1 MARSLVAQFALN
13 RQSLRASST
22 KPWYRDEI
30 SSILSPAD
38 GESVASVEELRQLM
52 AVPRGRGV
60 VASEIQAQGRSPS
73 VGGYETLSQKK
84 KQDRIWTQ
92 LQRVLTNVEQDALP
106 TAVADAYTVAFQAL
120 SRANMPYESMEA
132 LLRHMQSQ
140 QIPVSIQIH
149 ISMLAQA
156 KGSAL
161 VQVLRKVKAS
171 RAAASLL
178 GDACR
183 QPPLLPTDIQSLHY
197 HAYDAI
203 IRTIHSRYME
213 STTSVFALTNYQDLY
228 AAMVEALPPLDIKLL
243 ERTISAERMDK
254 LAVASVRAP
263 AMCGLGDVVLD
274 RLDTLQEEY
283 VGRSADVPLQVFEAA
298 IEAFSALVHGLI
310 HVPESTLAVVR
321 EVGLTSS
328 VLSSP
333 RLKALRRL
341 ERSVGVPL
349 NNLMQKIEK
358 DADKDDSD
366 VAKDAATFDMYK
378 ASVFLRFIS
387 KRMAGARTTQS
398 HAVVAHEAMVAA
410 DGLMQDIEDAY
421 VASRRRGSTSTTTSS
436 LLVPLHVAKLK
447 QYFVAASRLDR
458 RVPVSGPFQDELV
471 YRVFQLVD
479 VLEGLHYAFRTLVVL
494 FRVSEATMVLD
505 LKETLFPNEPRRVD
519 EYDDLI
525 MAVVS
530 NDRTRFD
537 QPLQLLQRMHNQG
550 VTPTPLTMH
559 RLVLFQL
566 NLLNNATPS
575 TRKQLMADVKYNH
588 MRRRLPEWNVDVPT
602 PEFHPLQFYKAKAPD
617 STSVGDIVSFVVDW
631 HNMTGV
637 VPFGKTL
644 KLLVEHC
651 RRHQQDKTDVHE
663 LHRLLQWAHSLP
675 LDPATQVYLEHVTTS
690 VVPAVADDATKEL

>member
-213 STTSVFALTNYQDLY
+213 STTSVFALANYQDLY

-283 VGRSADVPLQVFEAA
+283 AGRSADVPLQVFEAA

-358 DADKDDSD
+358 DADKNESD

-421 VASRRRGSTSTTTSS
+421 
-436 LLVPLHVAKLK
+436 
-447 QYFVAASRLDR
+447 
-458 RVPVSGPFQDELV
+458 
-471 YRVFQLVD
+471 

-617 STSVGDIVSFVVDW
+617 SASVGDIVSFVVDW

-675 LDPATQVYLEHVTTS
+675 LDPATQVYLEHVTAS

>member
-1 MARSLVAQFALN
+1 
-13 RQSLRASST
+13 
-22 KPWYRDEI
+22 
-30 SSILSPAD
+30 
-38 GESVASVEELRQLM
+38 
-52 AVPRGRGV
+52 
-60 VASEIQAQGRSPS
+60 
-73 VGGYETLSQKK
+73 
-84 KQDRIWTQ
+84 
-92 LQRVLTNVEQDALP
+92 
-106 TAVADAYTVAFQAL
+106 
-120 SRANMPYESMEA
+120 
-132 LLRHMQSQ
+132 
-140 QIPVSIQIH
+140 
-149 ISMLAQA
+149 
-156 KGSAL
+156 
-161 VQVLRKVKAS
+161 
-171 RAAASLL
+171 
-178 GDACR
+178 
-183 QPPLLPTDIQSLHY
+183 
-197 HAYDAI
+197 
-203 IRTIHSRYME
+203 
-213 STTSVFALTNYQDLY
+213 
-228 AAMVEALPPLDIKLL
+228 
-243 ERTISAERMDK
+243 
-254 LAVASVRAP
+254 
-263 AMCGLGDVVLD
+263 
-274 RLDTLQEEY
+274 
-283 VGRSADVPLQVFEAA
+283 
-298 IEAFSALVHGLI
+298 
-310 HVPESTLAVVR
+310 
-321 EVGLTSS
+321 
-328 VLSSP
+328 P

>member
-1 MARSLVAQFALN
+1 
-13 RQSLRASST
+13 
-22 KPWYRDEI
+22 
-30 SSILSPAD
+30 
-38 GESVASVEELRQLM
+38 RQLM

-203 IRTIHSRYME
+203 IGTIHSRYME

-283 VGRSADVPLQVFEAA
+283 AGRSADVPLQVFEAA

-358 DADKDDSD
+358 DADKDESD

-378 ASVFLRFIS
+378 ASVFL
-387 KRMAGARTTQS
+387 RMAGARTTQS

-566 NLLNNATPS
+566 NLLNNATTPS

-617 STSVGDIVSFVVDW
+617 SASVGDIVSFVVDW

-675 LDPATQVYLEHVTTS
+675 LDPATQVYLEHVTASAPQSSLRGLSGSGMT
-690 VVPAVADDATKEL
+690 